1 MSRPSPTVTIMIE
14 AAQAAGKKMVRDF
27 GEVEHLQVSKKGPG
41 DFVSNA
47 DKKAEKIIYEMLAKK
62 RPGYGFLMEES
73 GTIEGTDKSHRF
85 IVDPLDGTTNFLH
98 GMPHFAISIGL
109 ERDGEMHA
117 GVIFD
122 VIKNE
127 IFWAERGEGAWIENR
142 RLRVAARRKL
152 HDTVFATGIPFVGR
166 SGQREFL
173 VELAAIMPEVA
184 GIRRYGA
191 ASLDLAWVAAGRFDG
206 FWERG
211 LKPWDI
217 AAGIVLVREAGGK
230 VVGLDGSDVMQSGD
244 IACGNPSLCSKLVER
259 LEGKVGGAR
268 KA

>member
-47 DKKAEKIIYEMLAKK
+47 NKKAEKIIYEMLAKK

-142 RLRVAARRKL
+142 RFAPLQTARMRNY
-152 HDTVFATGIPFVGR
+152 DVFCD
-166 SGQREFL
+166 EF
-173 VELAAIMPEVA
+173 
-184 GIRRYGA
+184 
-191 ASLDLAWVAAGRFDG
+191 
-206 FWERG
+206 
-211 LKPWDI
+211 
-217 AAGIVLVREAGGK
+217 
-230 VVGLDGSDVMQSGD
+230 
-244 IACGNPSLCSKLVER
+244 
-259 LEGKVGGAR
+259 
-268 KA
+268 